1 MSKTGSK
8 IGIIIQREY
17 FSRVRK
23 PSFWLMSILPP
34 ILMTALF
41 GAVIYFALQDT
52 TVSRIA
58 VVNESPIYQKE
69 DFKNTR
75 YVTYDYLEGLTEE
88 EGKKILYASDY
99 TAFLWIPPEEGVL
112 HGHVNMYYKKQPGII
127 IEGTVK
133 SNLENVLY
141 NFLLEQDSID
151 PQKVANARKPVKMVT
166 QKIDESGNEKTIS
179 SEVNMVV
186 GFGSAILIYIFIFLY
201 GVQVMRGVIE
211 EKSNRIVEV
220 IVSSVRPFQLML
232 GKIIGVS
239 MVGLTQLLLWVILSG
254 IFVSV
259 LQGQLMKNPDLV
271 LQQIKPGQNVVQMGA
286 NVNTLDL
293 TKEDR
298 NNSKNEIANVFAAL
312 SDQNIPLLVL
322 SFIFYFLGGYL
333 LYGAFFAAFGSAAD
347 NETDTQQFMLPVSLP
362 LIMGFMA
369 AQFVMQNPE
378 GALGFWLSIF
388 PLTSPVVMMVRLP
401 FGVPAWEL
409 ILSMTLLVI
418 AFVFTTWLAGRIYR
432 TGILM
437 YGKKATWKEL
447 GKWLFY
453 KG

>member
-1 MSKTGSK
+1 MSRERSK

-17 FSRVRK
+17 FSRVK
-23 PSFWLMSILPP
+23 KTSFWVMSVLPP
-34 ILMTALF
+34 VLMTLLF
-41 GAVIYFALQDT
+41 GLVIYFALQDT
-52 TVSRIA
+52 TVSRVA
-58 VVNESPIYQKE
+58 VVNESLIYEKS
-69 DFKNTR
+69 DFKDTK
-75 YVTYDYLEGLTEE
+75 YVTYDYLEGLSEE
-88 EGKKILYASDY
+88 EGKKVLYASDY
-99 TAFLWIPPEEGVL
+99 TAFLWIPPKEGVL

-127 IEGTVK
+127 VEGTIK

-141 NFLLEQDSID
+141 TYLLEQDSID
-151 PQKVANARKPVKMVT
+151 PQKVANARKPVRMVT
-166 QKIDESGNEKTIS
+166 QKIDEHGNEQTIS
-179 SEVNMVV
+179 SEVNMFI

-220 IVSSVRPFQLML
+220 IVSSVKPFQLML

-239 MVGLTQLLLWVILSG
+239 LVGLTQLLLWVVLTG
-254 IFVSV
+254 VLV
-259 LQGQLMKNPDLV
+259 TALQGQLMKNPDLV
-271 LQQIKPGQNVVQMGA
+271 LKQVQPGENIVKMGA
-286 NVNTLDL
+286 NVNALDL

-298 NNSKNEIANVFAAL
+298 NDAKNAMANIFSSLAN
-312 SDQNIPLLVL
+312 QNIPLLII
-322 SFIFYFLGGYL
+322 SFLFYFLGGYL

-362 LIMGFMA
+362 LIMGFVS

-378 GALGFWLSIF
+378 GSLGFWLSIF

-401 FGVPAWEL
+401 FGVPVWEL
-409 ILSMTLLVI
+409 VLSMSLLVV

-437 YGKKATWKEL
+437 YGKKVTWKEL